1 MLVKAIMIPFSQ
13 LQCLS
18 VDDTLDLAIRK
29 IENNRLLSLPVV
41 DKKTFV
47 GILSKQY
54 VFEMYFKEFSEMPK
68 EEYLQK
74 KVEEMIKTVIDP
86 IREDCTIEEAA
97 AIFINSKIRF
107 IPITNEKGELLGIVT
122 QQAIFKEYQKIFGE
136 GYNPLTIY
144 TYNARGVL
152 ANISEIIAKDKGN
165 IRNIV
170 LRDTDVMGLQEVN
183 MRIECDNFE
192 KIVHD
197 LKKNDF
203 NVHLQGSE
211 SSKMK

>member
-136 GYNPLTIY
+136 
-144 TYNARGVL
+144 
-152 ANISEIIAKDKGN
+152 
-165 IRNIV
+165 
-170 LRDTDVMGLQEVN
+170 
-183 MRIECDNFE
+183 
-192 KIVHD
+192 
-197 LKKNDF
+197 
-203 NVHLQGSE
+203 
-211 SSKMK
+211 

>member
-18 VDDTLDLAIRK
+18 VEDTLDAAVRK
-29 IENNRLLSLPVV
+29 IENNRLLSLPVINGRQ
-41 DKKTFV
+41 FV

-54 VFEMYFKEFSEMPK
+54 VFEMYFKDFSEMSK
-68 EEYLQK
+68 EAYLQK
-74 KVEEMIKTVIDP
+74 KVEEMIKTPIDP
-86 IREDCTIEEAA
+86 IREDCKIEEAA

-136 GYNPLTIY
+136 GYNPLTVY

-152 ANISEIIAKDKGN
+152 AAISEIIAKDKGN

-183 MRIECDNFE
+183 MRIECSNFE

-203 NVHLQGSE
+203 NIHVH
-211 SSKMK
+211 

>member
-1 MLVKAIMIPFSQ
+1 MLVKASMIPFFQ

-18 VDDTLDLAIRK
+18 VDDTLDTAIKK

-41 DKKTFV
+41 DGKKFV

-54 VFEMYFKEFSEMPK
+54 VFEMYFKEFSEIPRAV
-68 EEYLQK
+68 YLEK
-74 KVEEMIKTVIDP
+74 RVGDMIKTPIDP

-107 IPITNEKGELLGIVT
+107 IPITDEDNQLIGIVT
-122 QQAIFKEYQKIFGE
+122 QQAIFKEYQKIFGQ
-136 GYNPLTIY
+136 GYNPVTIY
-144 TYNARGVL
+144 TYNARGIL
-152 ANISEIIAKDKGN
+152 ATISEIIAKDRGN

-183 MRIECDNFE
+183 MRIECDNFP
-192 KIVHD
+192 KIISD
-197 LKKNDF
+197 LKKNGF
-203 NVHLQGSE
+203 NVH
-211 SSKMK
+211 

>member
-68 EEYLQK
+68 EEYL
-74 KVEEMIKTVIDP
+74 T
-86 IREDCTIEEAA
+86 R
-97 AIFINSKIRF
+97 S
-107 IPITNEKGELLGIVT
+107 G
-122 QQAIFKEYQKIFGE
+122 
-136 GYNPLTIY
+136 
-144 TYNARGVL
+144 
-152 ANISEIIAKDKGN
+152 
-165 IRNIV
+165 RN
-170 LRDTDVMGLQEVN
+170 D
-183 MRIECDNFE
+183 
-192 KIVHD
+192 
-197 LKKNDF
+197 
-203 NVHLQGSE
+203 
-211 SSKMK
+211 

>member
-152 ANISEIIAKDKGN
+152 ANISEII
-165 IRNIV
+165 V